1 MCGKD
6 NNKIKGGVLRDAS
19 LALDG
24 PSLALFTPFLSYH
37 GTVVEDQWWCF
48 SKRKKK
54 FRGLEGT
61 RHATAL
67 CCFALA
73 GA

>member
-6 NNKIKGGVLRDAS
+6 NNKIKGGVLRDAN
-19 LALDG
+19 LALEG
-24 PSLALFTPFLSYH
+24 PSLVLFTPVLSYH

-48 SKRKKK
+48 SKKKI
-54 FRGLEGT
+54 RGLEGT

-67 CCFALA
+67 GCFALA
-73 GA
+73 GAR